1 MMTLELISTWAGK
14 IWKEIRKMF
23 AQSPPPHTYE
33 RIRRPYNKEDQLY
46 LVANNSF
53 NLKRIMNKG
62 EFKLF
67 QKIERHLTR
76 HHPYYRVFPQV
87 CLGEIFTSENKSAYS
102 CINSK
107 RADLI
112 IIDQFGRPI
121 VVIEYQGEGHFN
133 GDAIIRDAVKKEV
146 CRKTGVAY
154 MEFSANDED
163 SQLLSMSKLLASKK
177 LVSTS
182 HNQAQPQC

>member
-112 IIDQFGRPI
+112 ICLLYTSPSP
-121 VVIEYQGEGHFN
+121 
-133 GDAIIRDAVKKEV
+133 RDK
-146 CRKTGVAY
+146 RQSR
-154 MEFSANDED
+154 MPSSA
-163 SQLLSMSKLLASKK
+163 
-177 LVSTS
+177 
-182 HNQAQPQC
+182 

>member
-76 HHPYYRVFPQV
+76 HHPYY
-87 CLGEIFTSENKSAYS
+87 LS
-102 CINSK
+102 
-107 RADLI
+107 LI
-112 IIDQFGRPI
+112 HI
-121 VVIEYQGEGHFN
+121 
-133 GDAIIRDAVKKEV
+133 
-146 CRKTGVAY
+146 
-154 MEFSANDED
+154 
-163 SQLLSMSKLLASKK
+163 
-177 LVSTS
+177 
-182 HNQAQPQC
+182 